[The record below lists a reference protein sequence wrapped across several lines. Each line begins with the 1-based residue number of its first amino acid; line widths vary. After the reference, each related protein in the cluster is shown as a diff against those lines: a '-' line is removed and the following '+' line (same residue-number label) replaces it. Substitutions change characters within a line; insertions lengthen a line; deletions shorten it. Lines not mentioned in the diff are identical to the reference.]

1 MKRSAA
7 REVAIRLC
15 YSAELANL
23 ETSAFI
29 QDFFAEDHYATLSAE
44 DELFASRPSDTQL
57 EYINKLVELVFA
69 HKQELDSTIEQYA
82 KGWSL
87 KRISKI
93 SLAINNGIPVD
104 YKATVPEHT
113 TVSEIDLC
121 VVLGNLI
128 DNAVEACEKVAPE
141 GQFIRLYIGR
151 FQEQLYISVSNATNE
166 TVRKLDEEY
175 ITNKRGNH
183 GHGLKRINR
192 IVEKYEGYINRKNE
206 AGVFV
211 TEIMLPL

>member
-44 DELFASRPSDTQL
+44 DELFAARPDDVQL
-57 EYINKLVELVFA
+57 GYINKLVELVFT

-93 SLAINNGIPVD
+93 SLAILRCALCEILYFED
-104 YKATVPEHT
+104 VP
-113 TVSEIDLC
+113 
-121 VVLGNLI
+121 
-128 DNAVEACEKVAPE
+128 EKVAINEAVNVAKKYEEP
-141 GQFIRLYIGR
+141 
-151 FQEQLYISVSNATNE
+151 E
-166 TVRKLDEEY
+166 TVSF
-175 ITNKRGNH
+175 
-183 GHGLKRINR
+183 IN
-192 IVEKYEGYINRKNE
+192 
-206 AGVFV
+206 GVLGSFV
-211 TEIMLPL
+211 RAKQENA

>member
-29 QDFFAEDHYATLSAE
+29 QDFFAEEHYATLSVE
-44 DELFASRPSDTQL
+44 DELFASRPDDVQL

-69 HKQELDSTIEQYA
+69 HKQELDATIEQHA

-93 SLAINNGIPVD
+93 SLAILRCALCEILYFED
-104 YKATVPEHT
+104 VP
-113 TVSEIDLC
+113 
-121 VVLGNLI
+121 
-128 DNAVEACEKVAPE
+128 EKVAINEAVNVAKKYEDP
-141 GQFIRLYIGR
+141 
-151 FQEQLYISVSNATNE
+151 E
-166 TVRKLDEEY
+166 TVSF
-175 ITNKRGNH
+175 
-183 GHGLKRINR
+183 IN
-192 IVEKYEGYINRKNE
+192 
-206 AGVFV
+206 GVLGGFV
-211 TEIMLPL
+211 RAKQENV